1 MCREIF
7 RFSSGDPSPLLPYPP
22 ILFYVL
28 FQRLS
33 HNSLHAAEP
42 FIPLIPS
49 VIAIVIAVMIVV
61 MIVLVIVMMVL
72 VIIKMVMP
80 LPFRLTLQS
89 LSSPLPWASPS
100 SLSLLL
106 SSSLVVPAGLYSSAL
121 RDSPSWLRISA
132 WGDDP
137 SRAASRIARMASSSN
152 VRIPSRTLFEKYL
165 TLLFVSLRQLGER
178 LFSALPNLFGLLSRR
193 MMIRPEI

>member
-1 MCREIF
+1 VHLLGYDVVLVLGYCVE
-7 RFSSGDPSPLLPYPP
+7 RFLGFQVGDPSPLLPYPP

-49 VIAIVIAVMIVV
+49 VIAIVIVV

-72 VIIKMVMP
+72 VLIMMVMP
-80 LPFRLTLQS
+80 VPFRLTLQS
-89 LSSPLPWASPS
+89 LSSPLPWSSPS

-106 SSSLVVPAGLYSSAL
+106 SSSLGVPAGLYSSAL
-121 RDSPSWLRISA
+121 RDSPSWLHIS
-132 WGDDP
+132 G
-137 SRAASRIARMASSSN
+137 
-152 VRIPSRTLFEKYL
+152 
-165 TLLFVSLRQLGER
+165 LG
-178 LFSALPNLFGLLSRR
+178 
-193 MMIRPEI
+193 

>member
-1 MCREIF
+1 M
-7 RFSSGDPSPLLPYPP
+7 
-22 ILFYVL
+22 L

-33 HNSLHAAEP
+33 HNSLHAAEL

-49 VIAIVIAVMIVV
+49 VIAIVIVV

-72 VIIKMVMP
+72 VIIMMVMP
-80 LPFRLTLQS
+80 VPFRLTLQS
-89 LSSPLPWASPS
+89 LSSPL
-100 SLSLLL
+100 SLLL
-106 SSSLVVPAGLYSSAL
+106 SSSLGVPAGLYSSAL

-165 TLLFVSLRQLGER
+165 TLLFVSLRGPCHCWSRVVSISDSRVATSENSR
-178 LFSALPNLFGLLSRR
+178 SDKCRPRRASAAFAGCVV
-193 MMIRPEI
+193 